1 MTNTFSDLR
10 SRMSAKPRARAEA
23 KASALLDQ
31 IRFEVD
37 ADKFKQFTDLLDGPS
52 RPNPG
57 LERLMG
63 IQAPWDKPS
72 RDDH

>member
-1 MTNTFSDLR
+1 MTNTFSDLL
-10 SRMSAKPRARAEA
+10 SRMSPKSRAHAEA

-37 ADKFKQFTDLLDGPS
+37 ADKFKQFTDMLDGPS
-52 RPNPG
+52 KPNPG

-63 IQAPWDKPS
+63 IHAPWDKPS
-72 RDDH
+72 GDEH